1 MADSTTTPRTTP
13 AFSSGRIILLVIGDA
28 ISFLLFAGLGRN
40 THGEA
45 TGLAALGQVALTAL
59 PFALAW
65 FVIAAWQRA
74 FRRDTTDTIWK
85 MFTRTEVTWVI
96 AYPAALYLRVLLAPD
111 HQMPITFA
119 IVILLANAVFLG
131 LWRSAFA
138 MVERLLGSKA
148 AGA

>member
-1 MADSTTTPRTTP
+1 M
-13 AFSSGRIILLVIGDA
+13 
-28 ISFLLFAGLGRN
+28 
-40 THGEA
+40 
-45 TGLAALGQVALTAL
+45 ALTAL

-65 FVIAAWQRA
+65 FLVATWQRA

-85 MFTRTEVTWVI
+85 MVTRTAVTWVI
-96 AYPAALYLRVLLAPD
+96 AYPAALFLRVLLAPD

-119 IVILLANAVFLG
+119 IVILLVNAVFLG

-138 MVERLLGSKA
+138 LAERLLGSRA